1 METNSKTEKLIIDGE
16 KNFYELK
23 ENKNISAF
31 ENSIFNS
38 ILKINKKIYQNLNK
52 FNQKRY

>member
-1 METNSKTEKLIIDGE
+1 METNSKTEKLIIDEE

-31 ENSIFNS
+31 ENSIF
-38 ILKINKKIYQNLNK
+38 
-52 FNQKRY
+52 